1 MYKSMGQNWAISIGI
16 NHYDNLQPLKYAK
29 RDAEAMEEWF
39 RTSGF
44 NQVFLFTEDSP
55 RIPTSPPIVT
65 RPTYGTLRRFLNAQ
79 FERPLLQSGD
89 NLWFF
94 FAGHGRRHQ
103 DKDYLMLNDTD
114 PHDIEHT
121 AISVE
126 YATQRLRRCG
136 ADNVILLLDACRN
149 EGRRD
154 GLGFGDKK
162 YQGVITFYSCSANQQ
177 AWEIDALQHGTFTH
191 TLLEGLKIQ
200 GEGNC
205 ATVERLYRHLTSE
218 IPKLNDKYGRQPQH
232 PYLSADPPYKMNYIL
247 LPRFANEKDI
257 YPLVIEAQNAELAE
271 HLDLAEKLWER
282 ILAVNG
288 TNQKALQGIKRIA
301 VVRANG
307 VPQKSDTRESSPIE
321 GDELRRGD
329 KTTSPT
335 PETLPDVTP
344 NRYTK
349 LETLLK
355 AQNFREAD
363 EETARVMLA
372 VANRESEGWLRI
384 EDAENFPCKEL
395 RTIDNLWLKYSQGK
409 FGISVQQEI
418 YKTLGGTKPYNY
430 KGDGNEKL
438 WESFADR
445 VGWRD
450 RGWIG
455 REYLSYKD
463 LNFSILAPAGHLPA
477 TVFRLSAVMVWWFC
491 FMVLPS
497 CQDM

>member
-29 RDAEAMEEWF
+29 RDAEAMKEWF

-55 RIPTSPPIVT
+55 GIPTSPPSPPIVT
-65 RPTYGTLRRFLNAQ
+65 RPTYGTLRRFLNVH

-191 TLLEGLKIQ
+191 TLLEGLKIE

-218 IPKLNDKYGRQPQH
+218 IPNLNTRYGKQPQN

-247 LPRFANEKDI
+247 LPRFANERDI
-257 YPLVIEAQNAELAE
+257 DPLVMEAQNAELGKD
-271 HLDLAEKLWER
+271 LDLAEKLWER
-282 ILAVNG
+282 ILAANG
-288 TNQKALQGIKRIA
+288 TNQMALDGIRRIA
-301 VVRANG
+301 RATT
-307 VPQKSDTRESSPIE
+307 VPGTSDGIQSET
-321 GDELRRGD
+321 
-329 KTTSPT
+329 KTQS
-335 PETLPDVTP
+335 LHTP

-349 LETLLK
+349 LETLLNAK
-355 AQNFREAD
+355 NFREAD
-363 EETARVMLA
+363 SETDSVMLA
-372 VANRESEGWLRI
+372 VANRQSEGYLRV
-384 EDAENFPCKEL
+384 EDAENFPCQEL

-418 YKTLGGTKPYNY
+418 YKNLGGTKQF
-430 KGDGNEKL
+430 DSEI
-438 WESFADR
+438 WESFGDR
-445 VGWRD
+445 VGWRKQ
-450 RGWIG
+450 GSW
-455 REYLSYKD
+455 LSETGKD
-463 LNFSILAPAGHLPA
+463 LNFS
-477 TVFRLSAVMVWWFC
+477 LSAPTGQ
-491 FMVLPS
+491 LPS
-497 CQDM
+497 MWGWKGINWDVKVEVGGGMRVPNVGLIVGGYNRI

>member
-1 MYKSMGQNWAISIGI
+1 MGQNWAISIGI
-16 NHYDNLQPLKYAK
+16 NHYNNLKPLKYAK

-44 NQVFLFTEDSP
+44 NQVFLFTENSP

-79 FERPLLQSGD
+79 FERPLLKSGD

-218 IPKLNDKYGRQPQH
+218 IPNLNTRYGKQPQN

-247 LPRFANEKDI
+247 LPRFANERDI
-257 YPLVIEAQNAELAE
+257 DPLVIEAQNAELGRD
-271 HLDLAEKLWER
+271 LDLAEKLWER

-288 TNQKALQGIKRIA
+288 TNQMALAGIRRIA
-301 VVRANG
+301 AVRAIT
-307 VPQKSDTRESSPIE
+307 VPGTSDGIQSET
-321 GDELRRGD
+321 
-329 KTTSPT
+329 KTQS
-335 PETLPDVTP
+335 LHTP

-363 EETARVMLA
+363 SETDSVMLA
-372 VANRESEGWLRI
+372 VANRQSEGYLRV

-418 YKTLGGTKPYNY
+418 YKNLGGTKEFNY
-430 KGDGNEKL
+430 EVWKSFGD
-438 WESFADR
+438 R
-445 VGWRD
+445 IGWRS
-450 RGWIG
+450 GG
-455 REYLSYKD
+455 RWLNYNQ
-463 LNFSILAPAGHLPA
+463 LNFS
-477 TVFRLSAVMVWWFC
+477 LSAPRGQLPWGGGGRPWSLVGSVCGCVVWDRFPPVKTYNL
-491 FMVLPS
+491 FLGLGV
-497 CQDM
+497 